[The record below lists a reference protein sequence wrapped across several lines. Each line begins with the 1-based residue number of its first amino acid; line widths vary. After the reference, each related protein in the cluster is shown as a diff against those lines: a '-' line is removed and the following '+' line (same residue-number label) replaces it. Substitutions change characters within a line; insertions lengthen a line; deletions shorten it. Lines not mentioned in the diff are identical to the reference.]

1 MYGAMTGRVTR
12 AVSAVCA
19 IALVGVLPQAA
30 RAASEMELGGYHDEV
45 LQAAQRGLGLPGTD
59 LQLQV
64 TTEDSPRSALTAFT
78 PRFGGIG
85 NATRRTIDLREAGSE
100 RLSLTDSPDQVQLRL
115 GDSTEIAGSAVGLAA
130 VAEGQSEAAGEF
142 GFRVGGQLAVNSLR
156 FDAIYGQ
163 DGSALTVPGN
173 RMTARVTYGL
183 GPLDARISYDLV
195 ESEAAGESRQLEFG
209 SQLSLRPG
217 VVVEGA
223 LAYGEDEQRDPT
235 TAGLVSLRLNF

>member
-1 MYGAMTGRVTR
+1 MYGVMTGTVTR
-12 AVSAVCA
+12 AVGAVCA
-19 IALVGVLPQAA
+19 VALVGVLPQAA
-30 RAASEMELGGYHDEV
+30 RAASEMELGGYHDEA
-45 LQAAQRGLGLPGTD
+45 LRAAQQGLGLPGTD

-64 TTEDSPRSALTAFT
+64 TIEDSPRSALTAFT

-85 NATRRTIDLREAGSE
+85 NATRRTIEFRETGSD
-100 RLSLTDSPDQVQLRL
+100 RLALTDSPDQVQLRL

-156 FDAIYGQ
+156 LDAIYGK
-163 DGSALTVPGN
+163 DSSALTVPGN

-195 ESEAAGESRQLEFG
+195 ESEAAGESRQLELG